1 MELWPS
7 RTRIC
12 DVLHVLR
19 GAKKIVQTSAKEFNG
34 SEGIA
39 KKPTWIQHRGSCGT
53 WLATCSGGAA
63 LRTHAARCRSRTRH
77 VVCLLQA
84 SATGV
89 ALAGVHRRTGAFGP
103 GPKQLKEPPV
113 CSCCRSLPPRRFV
126 APLIAVSRRAPSAER
141 AERLVPSGGRWLPLT
156 HPLPSSSVAPH
167 ASWLLPRP
175 RG

>member
-1 MELWPS
+1 MYYTYYAARKKSSS
-7 RTRIC
+7 RP
-12 DVLHVLR
+12 
-19 GAKKIVQTSAKEFNG
+19 AKEFTEVKELPK
-34 SEGIA
+34 SQ
-39 KKPTWIQHRGSCGT
+39 PWIQHRGSCGT

-156 HPLPSSSVAPH
+156 HPLPSSSVAVMLAIRL
-167 ASWLLPRP
+167 ASAAAIS
-175 RG
+175 